1 VFSIFICAVFILPGA
16 GREFVRIRLIR
27 FNELRSTACLRRII
41 SFYIDNTNIGIFLVL
56 CNTKYQP
63 KKGNFHK
70 KITGFDQKPV
80 QIRVS
85 AKIASRKKPDGIVQM
100 V

>member
-1 VFSIFICAVFILPGA
+1 MRCIYLPGA

-70 KITGFDQKPV
+70 KITGFDQKPI
-80 QIRVS
+80 QIRVL
-85 AKIASRKKPDGIVQM
+85 AKIATK
-100 V
+100 